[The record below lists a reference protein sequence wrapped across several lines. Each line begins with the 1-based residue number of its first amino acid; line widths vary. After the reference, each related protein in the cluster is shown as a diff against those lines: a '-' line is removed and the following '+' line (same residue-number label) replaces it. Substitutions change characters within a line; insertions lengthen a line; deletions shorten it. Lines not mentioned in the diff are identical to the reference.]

1 MEDNQE
7 EIILSEEQEK
17 EFSEGKGE
25 ENGADRY
32 YKRKKKCPE
41 RP

>member
-1 MEDNQE
+1 MEKEPE

-25 ENGADRY
+25 EN
-32 YKRKKKCPE
+32 E
-41 RP
+41 